1 MQVPYGVLHAEG
13 SELRSIEEK
22 PTKTYFVSGG
32 IYVLSPEVLDQ
43 LEPGTPIDM
52 PQFLERLMAAGQL
65 VSVFPIREY
74 WVDIGR
80 VEDLDRARSEYAAV
94 FEA

>member
-1 MQVPYGVLHAEG
+1 MQVPYGVLHTDG
-13 SELRSIEEK
+13 TKLQSIEEK
-22 PTKTYFVSGG
+22 PTKTYFVNGG
-32 IYVLSPEVLDQ
+32 IYVLSPKVLDY

-52 PQFLERLMAAGQL
+52 PEFLDRLMTSEQL

-74 WVDIGR
+74 WIDIGR